1 MGGIT
6 SSFNLSVGSG
16 LSGAGTVASPLTNAG
31 VTSVAT
37 GNGLSGGTITSTGT
51 LVVAAPSAGSV
62 GSYIN
67 GTRFMNPST
76 SLTTTFGTDY
86 AAGSSVGQVRLT
98 TTGGGNGPVTVD
110 VLGKTGQISGTWRWM
125 GATTTVNINGCC
137 GNGGTAALMVRV
149 S

>member
-37 GNGLSGGTITSTGT
+37 GNGLSGGTITTSGT
-51 LVVAAPSAGSV
+51 LTVTAPTANTV
-62 GSYIN
+62 GSYVYGRLGSFSGCIN
-67 GTRFMNPST
+67 FFFGSNYTAAAQDG
-76 SLTTTFGTDY
+76 TTTPKFSLGTVSNSN
-86 AAGSSVGQVRLT
+86 AQ
-98 TTGGGNGPVTVD
+98 GG
-110 VLGKTGQISGTWRWM
+110 ISGTWKWM
-125 GATTTVNINGCC
+125 TRDGRSGPCGSADNGI
-137 GNGGTAALMVRV
+137 AVRV